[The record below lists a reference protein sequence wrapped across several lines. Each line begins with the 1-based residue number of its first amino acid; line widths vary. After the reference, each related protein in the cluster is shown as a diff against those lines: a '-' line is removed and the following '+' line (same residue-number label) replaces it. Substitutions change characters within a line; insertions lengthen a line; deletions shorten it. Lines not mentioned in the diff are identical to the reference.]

1 MESGEF
7 PGFACFFVNGRKC
20 QLTFAVKIA
29 PIGPISEQAAFLTGR
44 DATRPLPPI
53 MKPLLISFAAVL
65 FALPALA
72 QEDDS
77 LTATLPSG
85 KVVHFETEEQKAK
98 FLAARERMAMTPP
111 APAVASATPGA
122 SPKGAT
128 HLTPE
133 ATPQMNG
140 KVNVNAPTFTA
151 DYYLFAP
158 ETWDGKQVTVSV
170 AYLQRENATRSDGL
184 VAFTAVTY
192 GTLQMSGEQHFGGE
206 MTVLATT
213 EAASRIS
220 SLAGTR
226 YQYNGWGTKT
236 VLFKGTFK
244 KSQGGKKG
252 YYLYVDK

>member
-1 MESGEF
+1 ML
-7 PGFACFFVNGRKC
+7 
-20 QLTFAVKIA
+20 LTIAVKIA
-29 PIGPISEQAAFLTGR
+29 PIGPISEQAAFCTGALA
-44 DATRPLPPI
+44 ATEIQQRPST
-53 MKPLLISFAAVL
+53 MKPLLISLAAVL
-65 FALPALA
+65 FALPSLA
-72 QEDDS
+72 QDADS
-77 LTATLPSG
+77 LAVTLPSG
-85 KVVHFETEEQKAK
+85 RVVHFETEEQKAK
-98 FLAARERMAMTPP
+98 FLAGRERAAMTPP
-111 APAVASATPGA
+111 APAATPGA
-122 SPKGAT
+122 SPSRVA

-170 AYLQRENATRSDGL
+170 AYLQRENATRSDKL
-184 VAFTAVTY
+184 VEFTAITY
-192 GTLQMSGEQHFGGE
+192 GTLQVAGEQHFGGE
-206 MTVLATT
+206 MTVLATP

-244 KSQGGKKG
+244 KSPSGKKG